1 LIELSLTLL
10 VQLLLISLPQEVLER
25 RRRSIRNVLES
36 KQFRYDIMRSTKKR
50 AERNTKMPYISTVNE
65 HSYRV
70 NTGEHNQQ
78 RDITI
83 DGTAYTIDWR
93 FIAPLAADGKGQPNI
108 GGRYSLII
116 AGKSYE
122 IFARRMHKPDEGGSE
137 TYEITCGEQRFEVRV
152 EDEREKALGSVK
164 SALDSGEA
172 QVRAPMPGL
181 VIGVPIEVGAS
192 VVHGQTVVVLEAMK
206 MENDLAAPRA
216 GTIKEIKVDQGQ
228 TVNQGD
234 ILIVISAEP

>member
-1 LIELSLTLL
+1 
-10 VQLLLISLPQEVLER
+10 
-25 RRRSIRNVLES
+25 
-36 KQFRYDIMRSTKKR
+36 
-50 AERNTKMPYISTVNE
+50 MPYISTVNE
-65 HSYRV
+65 HPYRV
-70 NTGEHNQQ
+70 AIGEYNQQ

-108 GGRYSLII
+108 GGRYSLLI

-122 IFARRMHKPDEGGSE
+122 IVARRVHKPAEGGSE
-137 TYEITCGEQRFEVRV
+137 TYEITCEEQRFEVQV
-152 EDEREKALGSVK
+152 EDEREKALASVK

-181 VIGVPIEVGAS
+181 VIGVPVEVGAS
-192 VVHGQTVVVLEAMK
+192 VVHGQTVVILEAMK

-216 GTIKEIKVDQGQ
+216 GTIKAIKVGQGQ

-234 ILIVISAEP
+234 ILLVISAES